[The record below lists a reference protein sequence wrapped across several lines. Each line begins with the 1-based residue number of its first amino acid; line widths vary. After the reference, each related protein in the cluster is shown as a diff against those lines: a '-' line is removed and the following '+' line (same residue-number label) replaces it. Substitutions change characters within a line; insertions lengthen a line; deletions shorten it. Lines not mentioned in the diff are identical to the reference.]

1 LDKVVSMAG
10 CIQFRHDNWEFWS
23 IDGGKVVSM
32 ARCVQF
38 RPVFWNPDWP
48 GGSTRDPDDPGLE
61 PVRLEVKTRLEV
73 GPVKPGRPGR
83 STRDPVHPVK
93 PGWDPV
99 YFFLVL
105 AAIKRRRYKSLS
117 QPTKNHVP
125 LFLFNFPHYLF
136 IRPCHLFLLYLF
148 LDFLFN
154 FMSHYHRFFCDIF

>member
-1 LDKVVSMAG
+1 M
-10 CIQFRHDNWEFWS
+10 
-23 IDGGKVVSM
+23 
-32 ARCVQF
+32 
-38 RPVFWNPDWP
+38 FWNPDRP
-48 GGSTRDPDDPGLE
+48 GGSTRDPTDPGLE
-61 PVRLEVKTRLEV
+61 PVRVEVKTRLGV
-73 GPVKPGRPGR
+73 GPVKPGRPGG

-136 IRPCHLFLLYLF
+136 IRPYHLFPLSLF
-148 LDFLFN
+148 LSFFLILCPIIIGSSVIFFN
-154 FMSHYHRFFCDIF
+154 NRKVPWFQGFSYLSPHYFLINCLVF